1 MNISNQ
7 KKKMKTNL
15 KHALTVISM
24 TVISMLSTQTNA
36 QKSNT
41 IEFHTSAQ
49 CGMCKEAIEDA
60 MNFERGI
67 QFVEL
72 NMENMFLTVKYRTKI
87 HNEDSIKKL
96 VAELGYSAGEVEA
109 NEKAMNELT
118 KCCQP
123 GSHL

>member
-1 MNISNQ
+1 
-7 KKKMKTNL
+7 MKTNL
-15 KHALTVISM
+15 KHALTVILM

-49 CGMCKEAIEDA
+49 CGMCKETIEGA
-60 MNFERGI
+60 MNYERGI

-72 NMENMFLTVKYRTKI
+72 NMENMFLTVKYKTKI

-96 VAELGYSAGEVEA
+96 VAELGYSAGEVGA
-109 NEKAMNELT
+109 NEKAMNDLP

-123 GSHL
+123 GAHL

>member
-1 MNISNQ
+1 MVILMTIIS
-7 KKKMKTNL
+7 
-15 KHALTVISM
+15 V
-24 TVISMLSTQTNA
+24 LSTQVNA

-41 IEFHTSAQ
+41 IMFHTSAQ
-49 CGMCKEAIEDA
+49 CGMCKEIIEGA

-67 QFVEL
+67 QFAEL
-72 NMENMFLTVKYRTKI
+72 DLENMFLTVKYKTKI

-109 NEKAMNELT
+109 NEKAMNDLP

-123 GSHL
+123 GAHL

>member
-1 MNISNQ
+1 MNNTLKSVVTIVLMILFTMVSNE
-7 KKKMKTNL
+7 
-15 KHALTVISM
+15 
-24 TVISMLSTQTNA
+24 LSA
-36 QKSNT
+36 QKTKT

-49 CGMCKEAIEDA
+49 CGMCKDAIEGA

-72 NMENMFLTVKYRTKI
+72 NMDNMFLTVKYKTKV
-87 HNEDSIKKL
+87 HTELTIKNI
-96 VAELGYSAGEVEA
+96 VAKLGYSAGEVKA
-109 NEKAMNELT
+109 NEKAMNELP

>member
-1 MNISNQ
+1 
-7 KKKMKTNL
+7 MKTNL
-15 KHALTVISM
+15 KHALTVILM

-49 CGMCKEAIEDA
+49 CGMWKETIEGA
-60 MNFERGI
+60 MNYERGI

-72 NMENMFLTVKYRTKI
+72 NMENMFLTVKYKTKI

-96 VAELGYSAGEVEA
+96 VAELGYSAGEVKA
-109 NEKAMNELT
+109 NEKAMNDLP

-123 GSHL
+123 GAHL